1 MLNGNLRIIDYKTA
15 KAKDLRISVKE
26 DRKQTL
32 FFNDKYKQALQL
44 CIYQYCVENMS
55 EFKEFSIETGIW
67 SFAEVNNGVQKVEF
81 TEGNFEDSLVSVKN
95 LILEILNPE
104 IPFTEKVHES
114 WN

>member
-1 MLNGNLRIIDYKTA
+1 M
-15 KAKDLRISVKE
+15 
-26 DRKQTL
+26 
-32 FFNDKYKQALQL
+32 QL
-44 CIYQYCVENMS
+44 CIYQYCIS
-55 EFKEFSIETGIW
+55 QIDEFKNRELETGIW